1 MRKRSKTNPLHY
13 RSGAPDGVGV
23 MFVPESAL
31 SGMHPILISLLSNG
45 LVLGTLLAIAID
57 RIQLIKRKIRQSR
70 VIGRRTLNFA
80 DVGL

>member
-1 MRKRSKTNPLHY
+1 
-13 RSGAPDGVGV
+13 

-45 LVLGTLLAIAID
+45 LVLGTPLAIAID

>member
-1 MRKRSKTNPLHY
+1 
-13 RSGAPDGVGV
+13 

-57 RIQLIKRKIRQSR
+57 RIQLIKKKKSDNL
-70 VIGRRTLNFA
+70 VSSDGGR
-80 DVGL
+80 